1 MDDFD
6 FFEHLSKSELIINV
20 IYTIIQGSV
29 QLDWSK
35 LDLNSTPVPSKKTKV
50 PIDKNLESHKLKSTK
65 HHEISKIRNELLEL
79 AIYLKTEN
87 EKIQSEYIKLENEK
101 QTLKQM
107 VSVKKELDF
116 LHKESESRSNRDLNF
131 KDKDIVKHFSKQQK
145 ILLQTIKDLNNINRE
160 LKAQNIK
167 YLNDIHDR
175 DKQIDRKNKQIEKY
189 RIANRQVEFN

>member
-1 MDDFD
+1 
-6 FFEHLSKSELIINV
+6 
-20 IYTIIQGSV
+20 
-29 QLDWSK
+29 
-35 LDLNSTPVPSKKTKV
+35 
-50 PIDKNLESHKLKSTK
+50 
-65 HHEISKIRNELLEL
+65 
-79 AIYLKTEN
+79 
-87 EKIQSEYIKLENEK
+87 
-101 QTLKQM
+101 M